1 MIAKDDQ
8 NLEETSESDE
18 GEEPEETKAQT
29 AAGTRPGKGKT
40 T

>member
-8 NLEETSESDE
+8 NLEETSESDD
-18 GEEPEETKAQT
+18 EEELEETKAQT
-29 AAGTRPGKGKT
+29 AADTRSGKSKT